1 MVAEFSLPI
10 GCPGPRSL
18 EALSIM
24 SQPRVVSL
32 LPAATE
38 ILCLIGGR
46 SMLVG
51 RSHECDFPGPGSPA
65 SVLDLPIL
73 TAARVFDAAQH
84 SGPVDSGAIDRQVR
98 ELTAAGQPL
107 YTLNEALLTSLRPDV
122 ILTQDLCDV
131 CSIDLATVRAIAQRM
146 NPKPRIVSLNPQT
159 LEGVIDDVLTVGEA
173 VGLDDAA
180 RHATVAFRERLFRAT
195 DYVNPFADGP
205 SVGFLEWTDPLFV
218 AGHWNVQLIER
229 AGGFHPLN
237 ASVAD
242 ASDGAAA
249 GPMASLRRA
258 GKSIRVPAEV
268 FAATRP
274 EFIVIAPCGLN
285 LVQTR
290 AAAADLARQSWWGS
304 LPAVK
309 RGRVALVDG
318 NQMFNRPG
326 PRLVDAF
333 EFLVGLL
340 NDRPDVIP
348 AGFPW
353 ERIIS

>member
-1 MVAEFSLPI
+1 
-10 GCPGPRSL
+10 
-18 EALSIM
+18 M
-24 SQPRVVSL
+24 SGPRVVSL

-38 ILCLIGGR
+38 LLCLIGGC
-46 SMLVG
+46 SLLVG
-51 RSHECDFPGPGSPA
+51 RSHECDFPGPGHPQ
-65 SVLDLPIL
+65 SVADLPVL
-73 TAARVFDAAQH
+73 TAARVFDAAH
-84 SGPVDSGAIDRQVR
+84 TAAPVDPQAIDRQVR

-107 YTLNEALLTSLRPDV
+107 YTLNESLLASLRPDI

-131 CSIDLATVRAIAQRM
+131 CSIDLATVRRIADRLS
-146 NPKPRIVSLNPQT
+146 PRPRIVSLNPQT
-159 LEGVIDDVLTVGEA
+159 LEAVIDDVLTVGEA
-173 VGLDDAA
+173 VGLDAAA
-180 RHATVAFRERLFRAT
+180 RHATVALRERLFRAA

-205 SVGFLEWTDPLFV
+205 TVGFLEWTDPLFV

-274 EFIVIAPCGLN
+274 EFIIIAPCGLN
-285 LVQTR
+285 LSQTR
-290 AAAADLARQSWWGS
+290 AAAAELARQTWWND

-353 ERIIS
+353 ERMQ